1 MSKMVVKSATKKR
14 LQEMGIAE
22 EHAHKLATDRNMADI
37 KQMSIDEVAKAVGM
51 SKEDDRF
58 ANIMNVIRELT
69 TNRRKKASK
78 KITINARAVDIDDF
92 PMGLTKFNVL
102 NHVIVP
108 HQELVPEEEE
118 EDALAPWNLGE
129 IDEETGVHRLRKELL
144 PKILMTDPVIQVIK
158 EIAEKEDMAKS
169 LEDEGHTPLPAGWLA
184 DRVLRVIRKSPSAGT
199 SVAYRLI
206 VEGTN

>member
-1 MSKMVVKSATKKR
+1 
-14 LQEMGIAE
+14 
-22 EHAHKLATDRNMADI
+22 
-37 KQMSIDEVAKAVGM
+37 
-51 SKEDDRF
+51 
-58 ANIMNVIRELT
+58 
-69 TNRRKKASK
+69 
-78 KITINARAVDIDDF
+78 
-92 PMGLTKFNVL
+92 MGLTKFNVL

-129 IDEETGVHRLRKELL
+129 IDEETGEHRLRKELL